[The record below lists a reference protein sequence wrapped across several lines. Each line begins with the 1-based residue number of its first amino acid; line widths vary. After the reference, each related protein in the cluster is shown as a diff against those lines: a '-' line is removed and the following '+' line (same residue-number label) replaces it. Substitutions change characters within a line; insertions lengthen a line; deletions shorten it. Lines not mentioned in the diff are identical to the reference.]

1 MAFSSDLLKVRDD
14 VPKREGRLRCTQ
26 GEHLFLFKL
35 MFVNTD
41 LRLFCAE
48 FLEPGNWEAE
58 ATPTHSE
65 LERQKNA
72 LSPGDCRSKR
82 RGPFLPIAPSFPPLL
97 LLHQPADSAETQT
110 HAFISCETSS
120 GLPDLHASSV
130 PRAASS
136 SLSTLAVGMLRCAAG
151 QMDPLGQVSMH
162 PGPGVCPGV
171 RPQLLLSP
179 DSGPVET
186 RVDPG
191 CHICGSFW
199 GPTSSSG
206 SRRMA

>member
-1 MAFSSDLLKVRDD
+1 
-14 VPKREGRLRCTQ
+14 
-26 GEHLFLFKL
+26 
-35 MFVNTD
+35 MFVYTD

-97 LLHQPADSAETQT
+97 LLHQLVDSVETQT

-136 SLSTLAVGMLRCAAG
+136 SLSTLAVGLLRCAAG

-162 PGPGVCPGV
+162 PGPGVCAGV
-171 RPQLLLSP
+171 RPHLLLSP
-179 DSGPVET
+179 DSGLAET
-186 RVDPG
+186 RGWTDGPSGPG
-191 CHICGSFW
+191 QHMPWTWRLPW
-199 GPTSSSG
+199 GASSAALIALTVG
-206 SRRMA
+206 PWRRA